1 MGEDGGTYWNWRFML
16 YQVFGS
22 ALFSGGGKKPWLL
35 GQGLAHLWP
44 KIKCRHKGHWVNSF
58 LGHFLIVKSPIIKGL
73 FGTLTAFWLLWKLHF
88 VFQLWTILASG
99 QSAKGSW
106 WPLYVHALKHG
117 MEVGWD
123 WIMCDLFTWVGRVRM
138 GWRYFVSRHEVV
150 SIIIR

>member
-1 MGEDGGTYWNWRFML
+1 MGEAPTRVSYCNLTTGLKSGWEKMVEPIEIDGSCYTRCSG
-16 YQVFGS
+16 QH
-22 ALFSGGGKKPWLL
+22 FSVGGKKPWLL

-44 KIKCRHKGHWVNSF
+44 KIKCRHKGHWVNSY

-106 WPLYVHALKHG
+106 WPLCTCTKAWHG
-117 MEVGWD
+117 
-123 WIMCDLFTWVGRVRM
+123 GRVRLDHV
-138 GWRYFVSRHEVV
+138 WFVYVGGS
-150 SIIIR
+150 S